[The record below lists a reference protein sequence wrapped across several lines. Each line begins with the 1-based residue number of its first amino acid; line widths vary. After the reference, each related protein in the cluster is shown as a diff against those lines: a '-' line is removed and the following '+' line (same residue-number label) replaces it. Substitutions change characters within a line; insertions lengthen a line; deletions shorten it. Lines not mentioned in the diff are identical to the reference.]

1 MLRHLI
7 KLMWNKRRAN
17 GMIFLEILLAFIV
30 LFGVYAF
37 MGYNLDRYR
46 SPLGFTY
53 DDMVGVKI
61 DFNDD
66 LDSLAVIEQQ
76 RRLREDLLAMPTV
89 EAVTFIGPV
98 NPFGGSTWM
107 SSTDD
112 PGFFV
117 ISQLMFVDEH
127 FKEAAEV
134 EMMDGRW
141 FTADDYRGKYPPMV
155 VNREFKDRFYPEVTS
170 IVDSVFDFNGEHIVV
185 GVTEDFKYKSN
196 FAENF
201 PLSFFPQMDRMGA
214 FGEPF
219 EMMMIRLRPN
229 SLANSEEAIYNLLV
243 SNTKNTDVVIWDMA
257 KDRRKSN
264 RPILIPMIILLVISA
279 FLLINIALGLFGVLF
294 TQINRRRAEI
304 GLRKAMGATRS
315 EVTMQ
320 FVGEVLIVTLS
331 GLLLGAFFAVQ
342 VPLLELTPIPAKFYY
357 LGIGAAIVTILLI
370 VTLCALIPSRQAAG
384 LQPANVLHEG

>member
-1 MLRHLI
+1 
-7 KLMWNKRRAN
+7 MWNKRRAN

-53 DDMVGVKI
+53 DDMIGVKI
-61 DFNDD
+61 DFDD
-66 LDSLAVIEQQ
+66 ALDSLTVMEQQ
-76 RRLREDLLAMPTV
+76 RRLREDLLAMPAI
-89 EAVTFIGPV
+89 EAATFIGPV
-98 NPFGGSTWM
+98 NPFGGNTWQTG
-107 SSTDD
+107 TDA
-112 PGFFV
+112 PGFLLR
-117 ISQLMFVDEH
+117 SQMMFVDEY
-127 FKEAAEV
+127 FQETAEV

-141 FTADDYRGKYPPMV
+141 FTADDYRSKYPPMV
-155 VNREFKDRFYPEVTS
+155 VNREFKDRYYPGVTS
-170 IVDSVFDFNGEHIVV
+170 IVDSVFDFNGDHIVV

-201 PLSFFPQMDRMGA
+201 PLSFFSQLARMDE
-214 FGEPF
+214 FKEPF
-219 EMMMIRLRPN
+219 EMMMIRLQPN
-229 SLANSEEAIYNLLV
+229 SLADSEEAIYNLLV

-257 KDRRKSN
+257 KDRRQSN

-304 GLRKAMGATRS
+304 GLRKAMGATRA
-315 EVTMQ
+315 EVTTQ
-320 FVGEVLIVTLS
+320 FVGEVLIVTVA

-342 VPLLELTPIPAKFYY
+342 VPLLEVTPIPEKFFYF
-357 LGIGAAIVTILLI
+357 GIGAAMLTILVI

-384 LQPANVLHEG
+384 LQPADVLHEG